1 MGPDIMDRDG
11 AGPITLKYHQATT
24 IYYNICMYFIYS
36 VYVAIPY
43 TILYIHYTVY
53 VAIPYIL
60 YIQYMLLYL
69 VLTPMLDHI

>member
-1 MGPDIMDRDG
+1 MGPNIVDRDG

-43 TILYIHYTVY
+43 TILH
-53 VAIPYIL
+53 
-60 YIQYMLLYL
+60 IQCILLYL
-69 VLTPMLDHI
+69 VLTLILDHSNSLLNLSL